1 MISIGTA
8 TDLASTIGLA
18 VAPVFLLTAIA
29 GFLNVL
35 SGRLGRVVDR
45 ARVVEKRL
53 EENDEAELKVL
64 WKRVRLIHWS
74 IGLCTISGLLICLLT
89 VALFLGGFWAI
100 HIGGLIIGLFV
111 LGLIILILALLLFL
125 LEVRVAIRNLRL
137 SRDVSVE

>member
-1 MISIGTA
+1 MIPIGTA
-8 TDLASTIGLA
+8 TDIAGTIGLA
-18 VAPVFLLTAIA
+18 VAPVFLLTGIA

-53 EENDEAELKVL
+53 EKNDDAELKIL

-74 IGLCTISGLLICLLT
+74 IGLCTVSGLLICVLT
-89 VALFLGGFWAI
+89 VSLFLGGFWAV
-100 HIGGLIIGLFV
+100 HIGGLIVGLFV
-111 LGLIILILALLLFL
+111 LGLLILIIALLLFL
-125 LEVRVAIRNLRL
+125 MEVRLAISNLRL